1 MKTFWFDGYNMQ
13 CNFHKGI
20 FWFIVR
26 KWHIGCALNP
36 KNMNDFLAFED
47 MVVEKM
53 VDKRFFE
60 DNIFG

>member
-1 MKTFWFDGYNMQ
+1 
-13 CNFHKGI
+13 
-20 FWFIVR
+20 
-26 KWHIGCALNP
+26 LNP